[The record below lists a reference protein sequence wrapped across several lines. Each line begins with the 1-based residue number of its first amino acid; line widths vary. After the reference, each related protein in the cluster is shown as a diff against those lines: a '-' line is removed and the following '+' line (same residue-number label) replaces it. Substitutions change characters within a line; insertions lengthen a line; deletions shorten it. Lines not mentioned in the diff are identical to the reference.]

1 MLGWHRICSTLAK
14 LMIGTIMS
22 IALKSLGIFVICLAL
37 SACSD
42 QTSMKV
48 PTLPLITN
56 SDKEAPSAINDTKSL
71 LGERKETETSEFYV
85 PSISAIGFASVSI
98 QPSKNINQRRLMAM
112 RAAKLD
118 AYRSLTEQIHG
129 IRIQGETTI
138 GEAVLTSD
146 KLAAAMN
153 GIIIGAR
160 TVKIVPTSD
169 DTYQIHLEVSET
181 HINRLIKAYRKGL
194 L

>member
-1 MLGWHRICSTLAK
+1 
-14 LMIGTIMS
+14 MS
-22 IALKSLGIFVICLAL
+22 IATKTLTICVITFAL

-42 QTSMKV
+42 QISINL
-48 PTLPLITN
+48 PTIPLVTN
-56 SDKEAPSAINDTKSL
+56 SDKDAPSAINDTKSL
-71 LGERKETETSEFYV
+71 LGERRDKETSEFYV

-160 TVKIVPTSD
+160 TVKIEPTSD
-169 DTYQIHLEVSET
+169 DTYQIQLEVSET